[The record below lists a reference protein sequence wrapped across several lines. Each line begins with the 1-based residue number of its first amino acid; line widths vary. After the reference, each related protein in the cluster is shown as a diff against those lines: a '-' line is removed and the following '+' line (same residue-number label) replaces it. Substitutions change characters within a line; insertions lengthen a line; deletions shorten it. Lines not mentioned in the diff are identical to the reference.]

1 MKRHICVKPS
11 ILKLLIQ
18 SRNKNKIIESQG
30 KKVNEIEICI
40 RTYEIKEPQFSRKKA
55 RMPISFSTEV
65 EELAKELGK

>member
-18 SRNKNKIIESQG
+18 SRNKNKIIESQR
-30 KKVNEIEICI
+30 KKVTEIEICI

-55 RMPISFSTEV
+55 RMPITS
-65 EELAKELGK
+65 LI

>member
-30 KKVNEIEICI
+30 KKVTEIEICI

-55 RMPISFSTEV
+55 RMPIIS
-65 EELAKELGK
+65 LI

>member
-55 RMPISFSTEV
+55 RMPIIS
-65 EELAKELGK
+65 LI